1 MRKIYLEVKVII
13 ASQIRSARGALG
25 WSASQLGEN
34 AGLSLRTIQT
44 AETEGGELKIRKSS
58 LLAMK
63 SVLEAAGIE
72 FIGTPDDGPG
82 IRIHPPKR

>member
-1 MRKIYLEVKVII
+1 MKVIT

-25 WSASQLGEN
+25 WSASQLGKN

-44 AETEGGELKIRKSS
+44 AEADGGELRVRKSS
-58 LLAMK
+58 LLAMM
-63 SVLEAAGIE
+63 SALEAAGIE

-82 IRIHPPKR
+82 IRIRAPKATG

>member
-1 MRKIYLEVKVII
+1 MIT
-13 ASQIRSARGALG
+13 AAQIRSARGALG

-58 LLAMK
+58 LLAVK

-72 FIGTPDDGPG
+72 FIGTPVDGPG
-82 IRIHPPKR
+82 IRIHSPKR

>member
-1 MRKIYLEVKVII
+1 VII

-58 LLAMK
+58 LLAVK

-72 FIGTPDDGPG
+72 FIGTPADGPG